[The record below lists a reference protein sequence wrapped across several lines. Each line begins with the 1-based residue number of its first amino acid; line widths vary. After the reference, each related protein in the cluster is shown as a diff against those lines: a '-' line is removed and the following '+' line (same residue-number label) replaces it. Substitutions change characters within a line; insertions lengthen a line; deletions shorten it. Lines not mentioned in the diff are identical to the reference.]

1 MVADWRRTHEPEMV
15 PPGLL
20 VGCCLS
26 CWESQ
31 MPSRTIVVTYSAN
44 TGSPSLS
51 IPAPLPSLTVSIAAL
66 T

>member
-1 MVADWRRTHEPEMV
+1 MVADWRRTYEPEMV

-20 VGCCLS
+20 VECCLS
-26 CWESQ
+26 CCEPQIS
-31 MPSRTIVVTYSAN
+31 SRTIVVTYSAN
-44 TGSPSLS
+44 TGPPSLS